1 MHSLFVFNEF
11 SSKKKKQQQS
21 PVFIVLPFYLPFVM
35 FFRSPVCDRT
45 DHSHLEYVFFHSMES
60 ISSRVFIDSRHS
72 FGLGVKMASRFRI
85 NNNYS
90 PKWR

>member
-45 DHSHLEYVFFHSMES
+45 DHSHLEYVVFTQWIAFFRAFSLTP
-60 ISSRVFIDSRHS
+60 VTL
-72 FGLGVKMASRFRI
+72 LG
-85 NNNYS
+85 
-90 PKWR
+90 

>member
-1 MHSLFVFNEF
+1 MNFLP
-11 SSKKKKQQQS
+11 KKKQQQLQP
-21 PVFIVLPFYLPFVM
+21 PVFIVLPFYLLFVL